1 MYSKENKF
9 VMKKIAYHLL
19 VAIAV
24 TAAFAD
30 YIKKPAPNPR
40 VSLMPVGTISS
51 DPLADA
57 PEATDSREV
66 VLSIDMISG
75 FNPERLEFSSSTD
88 LQNRVPANISIENL
102 TVSDGQYHL
111 NLGSPEGKLFFN
123 DIYLSKGEIP
133 E

>member
-102 TVSDGQYHL
+102 TVSDGQ
-111 NLGSPEGKLFFN
+111 
-123 DIYLSKGEIP
+123 
-133 E
+133 